1 MLTLCNGRIK
11 DGPTPVKAPH
21 TRRRLTSRF
30 YLSLLC
36 SNTHRI
42 AIFLVLYHASC
53 TSICFSLS
61 LSHLV
66 SFFFLLHCIS
76 SILLHRIGRSLYLY
90 FSFTF
95 IHDLSLLFF
104 GPLRV
109 LDRSF
114 EKLPFFSFLRA
125 LLRALPLLRPSTTSR
140 VYITYLL
147 AAVQFLCEPYANT
160 RHSRMRCAY
169 RKSYDCVTC
178 FPV

>member
-1 MLTLCNGRIK
+1 M
-11 DGPTPVKAPH
+11 
-21 TRRRLTSRF
+21 
-30 YLSLLC
+30 
-36 SNTHRI
+36 
-42 AIFLVLYHASC
+42 
-53 TSICFSLS
+53 
-61 LSHLV
+61 
-66 SFFFLLHCIS
+66 
-76 SILLHRIGRSLYLY
+76 
-90 FSFTF
+90 
-95 IHDLSLLFF
+95 HDLSLLFF

-125 LLRALPLLRPSTTSR
+125 LLRALPLRPSTTSR

-160 RHSRMRCAY
+160 RHPRMRCAY

>member
-1 MLTLCNGRIK
+1 ML
-11 DGPTPVKAPH
+11 AA
-21 TRRRLTSRF
+21 
-30 YLSLLC
+30 LLYV
-36 SNTHRI
+36 
-42 AIFLVLYHASC
+42 FLFLFHILYP
-53 TSICFSLS
+53 
-61 LSHLV
+61 
-66 SFFFLLHCIS
+66 FFFSYIVSLPFY
-76 SILLHRIGRSLYLY
+76 SIVSAVSLYLY
-90 FSFTF
+90 FSFSF